1 MASARTRKNCL
12 ILFLV
17 SPASLWLI
25 AFFILPVSI
34 LFVYSFWRYVPGEAL
49 QPALI
54 LENYIKCFDWYFLKV
69 LFRSLYL
76 SIGTTV
82 LTLILGYPIAFTLAR
97 AKPKMRG
104 TLYVLVLAPLLTS
117 AVVRTFGWMILF
129 GRKGFINNCLIALGL
144 VQDPIKIMYTDLA
157 TVIALTEVLMPF
169 MIFSLE
175 SVLHNIDTS
184 LYEAAQNLGA
194 HAVRIFFTITLPL
207 CVPGVAAG
215 SILVFSLAISAYVT
229 PALMG
234 GPSHPVMP
242 TLIYDQALNLFNWP
256 FGAAISFV
264 LLGIM
269 LGILYLYIRVL
280 RLGKLADIL
289 R

>member
-1 MASARTRKNCL
+1 M
-12 ILFLV
+12 
-17 SPASLWLI
+17 
-25 AFFILPVSI
+25 
-34 LFVYSFWRYVPGEAL
+34 
-49 QPALI
+49 
-54 LENYIKCFDWYFLKV
+54 FD
-69 LFRSLYL
+69 
-76 SIGTTV
+76 
-82 LTLILGYPIAFTLAR
+82 
-97 AKPKMRG
+97 
-104 TLYVLVLAPLLTS
+104 
-117 AVVRTFGWMILF
+117 
-129 GRKGFINNCLIALGL
+129 LGL
-144 VQDPIKIMYTDLA
+144 
-157 TVIALTEVLMPF
+157 
-169 MIFSLE
+169 LE
-175 SVLHNIDTS
+175 RTHA
-184 LYEAAQNLGA
+184 AAQNLGA

-215 SILVFSLAISAYVT
+215 SIRVFSLAISAYVT

-269 LGILYLYIRVL
+269 LLILYLYIRVL